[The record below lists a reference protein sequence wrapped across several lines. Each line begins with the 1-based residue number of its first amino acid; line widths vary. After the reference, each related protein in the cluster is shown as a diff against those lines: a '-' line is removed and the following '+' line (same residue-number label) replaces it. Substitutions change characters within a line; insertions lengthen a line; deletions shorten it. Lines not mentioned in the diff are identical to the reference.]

1 MNEVVVPTSAPE
13 APPQT
18 TLRRRVTV
26 AASVVMGAAVPVACF
41 RPIVG
46 VSDTFATPEH
56 AWRILLMPS
65 VLLAAAAVLFAVLIP
80 SARPGRLPP
89 ALAGGGALLIL
100 AAVVSTAA
108 SQDPGASAIIAVLAI
123 SAPIILVVALLHADV
138 SPPALGL
145 AFLVTSTLFLLRAD
159 VVFLRHWGLP
169 TASTLRTAKLSD
181 QPYDF
186 HYYTLGNADHTAG
199 FLLMTLVL
207 AAFWAGQRG
216 GLSRGLRAL
225 LCVIAA
231 ISLLTLFLT
240 YARFAIVTAIIALGI
255 LIVVIPVKTWSRFVL
270 LSIIGGSTA
279 IIAAVDWHYIST
291 LLDTGAG
298 SSGFVRTT
306 SIENGLAALSSKPL
320 TGVGLGQYGP
330 ATGIEPAHSAI
341 VQAGAEMGVLGLLAI
356 VLLTAALVGLAI
368 RLIRRYGWLGLPS
381 AAALAAANYAVHA
394 SLAASSSE
402 GLYSGFNPIWGL
414 SAALLVVIALRARPN
429 AGHALDGVG
438 TGSVS
443 RGAAETDAPSPRVPA
458 GVEGPVSR
466 LAGTPLRG
474 D

>member
-1 MNEVVVPTSAPE
+1 
-13 APPQT
+13 
-18 TLRRRVTV
+18 
-26 AASVVMGAAVPVACF
+26 MGAAVPLACF

-65 VLLAAAAVLFAVLIP
+65 VLLAAAAVLYAVFFP
-80 SARPGRLPP
+80 SAHPGHLPP

-108 SQDPGASAIIAVLAI
+108 SQDPAASAIIAVLAI

-138 SPPALGL
+138 SPRALALG
-145 AFLVTSTLFLLRAD
+145 FLVTSAGFLLRAD
-159 VVFLRHWGLP
+159 AVFLRDWGLP

-216 GLSRGLRAL
+216 GLSRYLRAL
-225 LCVIAA
+225 LWVIAA
-231 ISLLTLFLT
+231 ISLVTMFLT

-255 LIVVIPVKTWSRFVL
+255 LILVIPVKTWSRIAL
-270 LSIIGGSTA
+270 LSITGGSAA
-279 IIAAVDWHYIST
+279 IIAAVNWHYIST

-320 TGVGLGQYGP
+320 TGLGLGQYGP

-341 VQAGAEMGVLGLLAI
+341 VQAGAEMGIAGLLAI
-356 VLLTAALVGLAI
+356 LLITAALVGLAI

-381 AAALAAANYAVHA
+381 AAALGRGQLRSARFPG
-394 SLAASSSE
+394 
-402 GLYSGFNPIWGL
+402 GLFERRVVQRVQSDLGPERRTARGHRPARQTRCWSRTRGRRDRLGVNGPSGIRCSFAP
-414 SAALLVVIALRARPN
+414 R
-429 AGHALDGVG
+429 
-438 TGSVS
+438 TGGR
-443 RGAAETDAPSPRVPA
+443 RG
-458 GVEGPVSR
+458 SR
-466 LAGTPLRG
+466 LATGGNAITRRLGLELERAVAGPG
-474 D
+474 P